1 MVEGTRQAYPSD
13 MSDAQWEQ
21 LAPLIPPK
29 IGKGKNRTVNL
40 REVMN
45 AILYFLRTGCQWAY
59 LPRDFP
65 PWNTVYY
72 YFAKWSKDGTLN
84 IMLTTLHQKLRVQE
98 GREPTPSAGSVD
110 SQTIKSTELG
120 GVHGYDGGKKVNGRK
135 RHVFVDVMGF
145 VLAVIITAANIDDG
159 VAATMLFKK
168 ITQEQCPRLEVIW
181 GDSKYH
187 NLSFEAFLASER
199 PGWRLEVKKPPKGS
213 QGFVPVPQR
222 WVVERT
228 FAWMGRNRRLSKDYE
243 RTITSSEATIK
254 LANIALL
261 LRRLEPN
268 KNTKKFHYRSKLQK
282 ACV

>member
-1 MVEGTRQAYPSD
+1 M
-13 MSDAQWEQ
+13 
-21 LAPLIPPK
+21 LA
-29 IGKGKNRTVNL
+29 
-40 REVMN
+40 
-45 AILYFLRTGCQWAY
+45 
-59 LPRDFP
+59 
-65 PWNTVYY
+65 
-72 YFAKWSKDGTLN
+72 
-84 IMLTTLHQKLRVQE
+84 TLHQKLRVQE

-120 GVHGYDGGKKVNGRK
+120 SVHGDYGGKKVNGRK
-135 RHVFVDVMGF
+135 RHVFADFMGI

-181 GDSKYH
+181 GDNKYH

-213 QGFVPVPQR
+213 KGFVPVPQR

-268 KNTKKFHYRSKLQK
+268 KNTKKVHYRDKLQK

>member
-1 MVEGTRQAYPSD
+1 MSEGTRVGYPSD

-29 IGKGKNRTVNL
+29 IGKGRNRTVPL

-45 AILYFLRTGCQWAY
+45 AILYFLRTGCQWQY

-65 PWNTVYY
+65 PSGTVYY
-72 YFAKWSKDGTLN
+72 YYAKWSKDGTLN
-84 IMLTTLHQKLRVQE
+84 IMLASLHEKVRVME

-110 SQTIKSTELG
+110 SQTIKTTELG
-120 GVHGYDGGKKVNGRK
+120 GVHGYDGGKKINGRK

-168 ITQEQCPRLEVIW
+168 ITQEQYPRLEVIW

-187 NLSFEAFLASER
+187 NLSFEAFLEHER
-199 PGWRLEVKKPPKGS
+199 PGWRLEVSKRPKDAK
-213 QGFVPVPQR
+213 GFVPVAKR

-243 RTITSSEATIK
+243 RTITSSEATVK

-261 LRRLEPN
+261 LRRLAPN
-268 KNTKKFHYRSKLQK
+268 KNPKKFHYRDKLQK
-282 ACV
+282 A

>member
-1 MVEGTRQAYPSD
+1 MSERTRATYPSD

-21 LAPLIPPK
+21 ISLLIPPK
-29 IGKGKNRTVNL
+29 VGKGNKRTVNL

-45 AILYFLRTGCQWAY
+45 AILYFLRTGCQWQY

-65 PWNTVYY
+65 PKDTVYY

-84 IMLTTLHQKLRVQE
+84 NMLASLHQKVRVME

-110 SQTIKSTELG
+110 SQTIKTTEMG

-145 VLAVIITAANIDDG
+145 VLAVIITAASVDDG
-159 VAATMLFKK
+159 VAATLLFKK
-168 ITQEQCPRLEVIW
+168 ITQEQYPRLKVIW
-181 GDSKYH
+181 GDGKYH
-187 NLSFEAFLASER
+187 NLSFEAFLEHER
-199 PGWRLEVKKPPKGS
+199 PGWKLEVSKRPKDAE
-213 QGFVPVPQR
+213 GFVPVTKR

-243 RTITSSEATIK
+243 RTITSSEATVK

-268 KNTKKFHYRSKLQK
+268 KNIQNFHYRSKLHIN
-282 ACV
+282 

>member
-1 MVEGTRQAYPSD
+1 MSEGIRQGYPSD
-13 MSDAQWEQ
+13 MSDAQWDQ
-21 LAPLIPPK
+21 LSPLIPPK
-29 IGKGKNRTVNL
+29 VGKGRNRTADM
-40 REVMN
+40 REIVN
-45 AILYFLRTGCQWAY
+45 AISYLQRTGCQWAY

-65 PWNTVYY
+65 PSGTVYY
-72 YFAKWSKDGTLN
+72 YFSKWSKDGTLDT
-84 IMLTTLHQKLRVQE
+84 MLTTLHQQVRVQV

-110 SQTIKSTELG
+110 SQTVKSTELG
-120 GVHGYDGGKKVNGRK
+120 GVHGYDGGKKINGRK
-135 RHVFVDVMGF
+135 RHIFVDVMGF

-168 ITQEQCPRLEVIW
+168 ITQERYPRLEVIW

-199 PGWRLEVKKPPKGS
+199 PGWRLEVKKRPKGS

-243 RTITSSEATIK
+243 RTIISSEATIK
-254 LANIALL
+254 LANMALL
-261 LRRLEPN
+261 LRQLAPN
-268 KNTKKFHYRSKLQK
+268 NPPKKFHYRDKLQK
-282 ACV
+282 A